1 MLLPQWLMLLPLGT
15 FVLADVIAM
24 VADVITT
31 QGVYGVV
38 WQVLK
43 PIVVDV
49 ITTGQQFIVVL
60 VLRCLTEPHP
70 KCVADGICQ
79 YSYLGMDYLPLCTRL
94 L

>member
-1 MLLPQWLMLLPLGT
+1 MLLPLST

-31 QGVYGVV
+31 QGVWVV

-49 ITTGQQFIVVL
+49 ITTGQQFILGL
-60 VLRCLTEPHP
+60 VLRC
-70 KCVADGICQ
+70 
-79 YSYLGMDYLPLCTRL
+79 
-94 L
+94 

>member
-24 VADVITT
+24 VADVVTT

-49 ITTGQQFIVVL
+49 ITTGQQFILVL
-60 VLRCLTEPHP
+60 VLR
-70 KCVADGICQ
+70 
-79 YSYLGMDYLPLCTRL
+79 S
-94 L
+94 